1 MPRDIVSVIVLCFGV
16 AGCGG
21 GETVDTRTAQAAPEP
36 SGEGACAL
44 LMQSE
49 VDDIFG
55 ESVGRGS
62 RESLEGGVELCT
74 WPMGE
79 DPALLLQTGPA
90 SSTVTAAVDLGEGY
104 RTVEIQGMSGPAAL
118 SLLDGRDTVAVLAL
132 TASDRTLTVSPIGLG
147 ILNGSAKLE
156 KLKALLELAAT
167 RPLS

>member
-1 MPRDIVSVIVLCFGV
+1 VGVIVLCFGL

-21 GETVDTRTAQAAPEP
+21 GETVDTRTAQAAPQP

-44 LMQSE
+44 FMQSE
-49 VDDIFG
+49 VDDLFG

-104 RTVEIQGMSGPAAL
+104 RTVVIQGMSGPAAL
-118 SLLDGRDTVAVLAL
+118 SLLALEEGRDTVAVLAL

>member
-1 MPRDIVSVIVLCFGV
+1 VSGILLSFAF

-21 GETVDTRTAQAAPEP
+21 EKEVEPETGHAAQKP

-55 ESVGRGS
+55 ESVGAGS
-62 RESLEGGVELCT
+62 RESLEDGVELCT
-74 WPMGE
+74 WPAGE
-79 DPALLLQTGPA
+79 DPALLLQTGAA

-118 SLLDGRDTVAVLAL
+118 SLEEGKETVAVLAL
-132 TASDRTLTVSPIGLG
+132 TVSDRTLTLSPIGLG
-147 ILNGSAKLE
+147 IPNGSAKLE
-156 KLKALLELAAT
+156 KLKALLELAAK
-167 RPLS
+167 RG

>member
-1 MPRDIVSVIVLCFGV
+1 MVSVILLCFGL

-21 GETVDTRTAQAAPEP
+21 GETVETRTAQAAPQP

-79 DPALLLQTGPA
+79 DPALLLQTAPA

-118 SLLDGRDTVAVLAL
+118 SLLALEEGRDTVAVLAL

-156 KLKALLELAAT
+156 KLKALLELAAK
-167 RPLS
+167 RPVN